1 MGEGFWEH
9 PDWARQD
16 SAEDNDDDEI
26 IGLEYE
32 ELDAVNDWVVK
43 LTFNRVGE
51 SKGLS
56 GNGFFLNIPGV
67 EDRHIILTAA
77 HNLMKN
83 GDHSFNLKAIYNNP
97 YEVDPSDPS
106 KVIFTYPT
114 NSPFIE
120 VSVENTSPH
129 TYVCEGYA
137 QGSTNPADDYGIICI
152 PRTPG
157 VGPKGFGFSL
167 NLAFRKVFKGTIHV
181 SGFRAPRGDAS
192 EPPKTIR
199 PVTSSGSN
207 MAYHNDHIEYWAKT
221 EPGISGSPVWVE
233 YNRFI
238 AAVGIQ

>member
-9 PDWARQD
+9 PDWARKNNAD
-16 SAEDNDDDEI
+16 DNDNDETV
-26 IGLEYE
+26 GLEYQ
-32 ELDAVNDWVVK
+32 ELDTVNDWVVK

-51 SKGLS
+51 SKELS
-56 GNGFFLNIPGV
+56 GNGFFLNLPGV

-83 GDHSFNLKAIYNNP
+83 KERSYNLKAIYNNP

-114 NSPFIE
+114 NSPFIIT
-120 VSVENTSPH
+120 SVENTTPN
-129 TYVCEGYA
+129 TYICQGYA
-137 QGSTNPADDYGIICI
+137 NGSTNPADDYGIICI
-152 PRTPG
+152 QRTSPK
-157 VGPKGFGFSL
+157 GPKGFGFSL
-167 NLAFRKVFKGTIHV
+167 NLAFKKVFKGTVHV
-181 SGFRAPRGDAS
+181 SGFRAPADDVP

-207 MAYHNDHIEYWAKT
+207 MVYHHNYIEYWAKT

-233 YNRFI
+233 YNKFI
-238 AAVGIQ
+238 AVVGIQ